1 MVMKF
6 IINLLRPFVRWLC
19 RVWFKA
25 EFHGVENIPPE
36 GACLITPNHASYADP
51 IWITVPVRRRVYYMA
66 WDKPFRIPVLGQM
79 MRIFGAFPVS
89 LEGVDAS
96 AQRAAHE
103 VLQAGRA
110 LVIFPEGG
118 RTRTGK
124 LMPFK
129 MGAFRFA
136 VTYGVPVV
144 PVSINGGEKI
154 WPVGRFFPRTGKLI
168 VTYHPPIMA
177 ERLPEGTSRLELKS
191 KARELAR
198 QTFTA
203 VASAVS
209 PDMRPD
215 ERKDLPN
222 DLPAAVESHLA
233 ASEPAAAP
241 RQAD

>member
-6 IINLLRPFVRWLC
+6 IIDLIRPFVRWLC

-25 EFHGVENIPPE
+25 EFHGVENIPAE
-36 GACLITPNHASYADP
+36 GACLITPNHASYGDP
-51 IWITVPVRRRVYYMA
+51 IWITVPIRRRVYYMA
-66 WDKPFRIPVLGQM
+66 WDKPFKIPVLGQM

-136 VTYGVPVV
+136 LTYGVPVV

-154 WPVGRFFPRTGKLI
+154 WPVGRFFPRPAKLI
-168 VTYHPPIMA
+168 VTYHPPIMVG
-177 ERLPEGTSRLELKS
+177 RLPEGTSRLELKT

-198 QTFTA
+198 QTFAA

-215 ERKDLPN
+215 ERKDLP
-222 DLPAAVESHLA
+222 AAVESHLA
-233 ASEPAAAP
+233 RSEPAAAP
-241 RQAD
+241 HRAD

>member
-1 MVMKF
+1 MKF
-6 IINLLRPFVRWLC
+6 IIKLIRPVARWLC

-36 GACLITPNHASYADP
+36 GACLITPNHASYGDP
-51 IWITVPVRRRVYYMA
+51 IWVTVPIRRRVYYMA
-66 WDKPFRIPVLGQM
+66 WDKPFKIPVLGQM
-79 MRIFGAFPVS
+79 MRIFGAFPVN

-136 VTYGVPVV
+136 LTYGVPVV

-154 WPVGRFFPRTGKLI
+154 WPVGKFFPRTGKLI

-177 ERLPEGTSRLELKS
+177 ERLPEGTSRLELKT
-191 KARELAR
+191 KARELGR
-198 QTFTA
+198 QTFAA

-215 ERKDLPN
+215 ERKDS
-222 DLPAAVESHLA
+222 PAAVESHRA
-233 ASEPAAAP
+233 SSEPAAAP
-241 RQAD
+241 HQAD